1 MKNSTRLSLLSL
13 LVLPFTACQ
22 SSGYMSSVA
31 LTGAESRQHVVEAI
45 TEGVSEQQVA
55 EDEFESAGRMLASI
69 QTASEAEA
77 SKLYSEYLDQ
87 IDRCARHVERFNEQ
101 ISVLQAGAENLFVDW
116 EAELEQFTSE
126 AIREQSSRRLD
137 AARSGF
143 ALLHEELMGVHG
155 QMAASLSTHKD
166 YALYFNHNLAGS
178 SRELLGE
185 ENSRFMA
192 TMAAMNEDCKV
203 VESDAR
209 TFNERLAGP
218 TEPSAKA
225 ARPEGEGEGDAQ

>member
-1 MKNSTRLSLLSL
+1 MKNSTRLCLLSL
-13 LVLPFTACQ
+13 VTLPLTACQ
-22 SSGYMSSVA
+22 SGGYMSSVA

-45 TEGVSEQQVA
+45 SEGVSEQQVA
-55 EDEFESAGRMLASI
+55 EDEFEAAGRMLASI
-69 QTASEAEA
+69 QVASEAEA

-101 ISVLQAGAENLFVDW
+101 ITVLQAGAENLFVDW
-116 EAELEQFTSE
+116 EAELEQFTSD

-143 ALLHEELMGVHG
+143 ALLYDELMGVHS

-203 VESDAR
+203 VESDAL

-218 TEPSAKA
+218 AESPAKVAKPDDQSA
-225 ARPEGEGEGDAQ
+225 AQ